1 MFYNFFFYVC
11 VYVYIYI
18 NCSQGA
24 GEATHHAGEED
35 AVRDEGEGGADE
47 AEPPLLYPPLLHL
60 PGHRQTL

>member
-1 MFYNFFFYVC
+1 MTKYFVNILC
-11 VYVYIYI
+11 YI

-35 AVRDEGEGGADE
+35 AVCDEGEGGIDE
-47 AEPPLLYPPLLHL
+47 AEPPLLHPSLLHL

>member
-1 MFYNFFFYVC
+1 MC
-11 VYVYIYI
+11 YI

-35 AVRDEGEGGADE
+35 AVCDEGEGGIDE
-47 AEPPLLYPPLLHL
+47 TEPPLLHPSLLHL